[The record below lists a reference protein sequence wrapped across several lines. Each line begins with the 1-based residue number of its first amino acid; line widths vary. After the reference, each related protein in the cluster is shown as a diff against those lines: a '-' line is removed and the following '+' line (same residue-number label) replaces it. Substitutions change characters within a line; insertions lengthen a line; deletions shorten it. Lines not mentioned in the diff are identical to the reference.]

1 MSGTQ
6 STITD
11 RFPTKKPTRQCSI
24 HSKDP
29 PPDKKHKI
37 EKSSVSSHEF
47 DPTDLVSRTSRSR
60 VDGGKP
66 ELCGLV
72 QRCVIIQRDDN
83 GFGLT
88 VSGDNPVFVQLV
100 KEDGA
105 AMRAGVQT
113 GDRIIKVNG
122 TLVTHSNHV
131 EVVKLI
137 KSGSYVALTVL
148 GRPPGLPQIPLTEVE
163 GDAGPLGHGGSSVT
177 SPHSP
182 GQTAGEHTSSP
193 SDRITAPVPVWE
205 ENNIVHN
212 QKVDILQK
220 MLSKEQQDLQAMKEE
235 YSRNP
240 TPKLLKEI
248 QEAKKHIP
256 QLQVQLNKATGGVQD
271 GPLPSRLPS
280 DALQISEGED
290 GAADADQ
297 GLSPRGDGAV
307 DSPRPNSTA
316 PSISSGLHSALTD
329 SQCQRDTPCHS
340 PKTAPREGLNSF
352 ESPEAEDTPD
362 PDSHSQSSIGSPS
375 SRLASQIIGAEDDYF
390 ETEDQINGQCSCF
403 QSMELLKS
411 RPAHLAAFL
420 HHVVSQF
427 DPAPLLCY
435 LYADLYKQTNSK
447 ETRRI
452 FMDFHTFFM
461 DRGANLKVAVPE
473 SISTELERRR
483 PELIPEDLHRQYIQ
497 VMQDTLLPDIQK
509 NLEDFRQKRSM
520 GLTVAENDLTKLDT
534 ERMRDRVALEK
545 ERTCAEHIISKIE
558 DVLLTSQPT
567 EEEKC
572 TTMQYVILSYMKHLG
587 VKVKE
592 PRILEQKRVRIGAF
606 LPKIKKSIRTEK
618 EGEEKVKKPRFPS
631 ILGPPRRPSR
641 QDSMAIGR
649 AMELH
654 GKRLQKQMS
663 QPAPSVP
670 EHPEAGRTRGS
681 QSSEGSD
688 PTHTPSLATSP
699 PHSASGG
706 LSAEPGGRDFDS
718 GAAPFSAAPKH
729 GEGQHPG
736 DSVDGL
742 PRTPN
747 TVFDFNI
754 PGFEQLPEEEREVDR
769 TLEVGTP
776 KAIRRMDTLSGG
788 EVQSEDDQC
797 YEIDA
802 ELDPPNWQQLVSR
815 EVLAGLTPHEI
826 KRQEVINEL
835 FYTERAH
842 LRMLRV
848 LDRVFYQKLSQEA
861 ILSLGEIKQIFANLE
876 EILQLHVSISEQMV
890 TIRKKNETSVI
901 DQIGDDLLSWFS
913 GGEEEKI
920 KRAVGTF
927 CSNQP
932 FALEL
937 IKTKKKDSRFTAF
950 MQEAESN
957 RLCRRLQLKD
967 IIPVEMQRLTKYPLL
982 LENIAKN
989 TEDAEEREKVKR
1001 AGECCRQILN
1011 YVNQA
1016 VKESENKQRLEDYQR
1031 RLDLSSLK
1039 QSEYPMISE
1048 FKNLDLTKRKMIHE
1062 GPLSWKVN
1070 KDKTIELYTLL
1081 LEDILVLL
1089 QKQDERLI
1097 LKCHSKN
1104 LAGTADTKHIFSP
1117 IIKLNTVLVRS
1128 VATDNK
1134 SFFVLSMSDN
1144 GAQIYELMA
1153 QTVSEQK
1160 TWQYLITQRA
1170 DSMKTKPHNVIPL
1183 PQPDERDDA
1192 DLISTTAHH
1201 KLSKDSD
1208 HISTASVQSPEK
1220 DVGVASPGMLQT
1232 PPSDSAPFEGLKSD
1246 EEEEEAGQEEE
1257 EGPYLDPELDD
1268 RLPFLPQRSRQGVA
1282 VDDEELAAFHFPPS
1296 PARAEE
1302 ALKSLAALKQALL
1315 SQLLLEGERG
1325 PPDAPQGRPC
1335 SGRLLRTTSLRGPVA
1350 AGRSPDS
1357 SAGEPSAGGA
1367 GPAGGP
1373 RQSREGEAGRE
1384 SASGEAAEGAFEP
1397 SENYAHRYLVLEG
1410 DEGAGESSTDDGL
1423 LGGPGELGERRGSAG
1438 DAGIDLRK
1446 LLSPS
1451 SLPASAPDFGRQVMT
1466 HIRVLQASLHHLK
1479 EVETKYNLL
1488 CQRLAGSASDT
1499 DEHKDKS

>member
-11 RFPTKKPTRQCSI
+11 RFPKKATRASSI
-24 HSKDP
+24 LSKDH
-29 PPDKKHKI
+29 PPDKKP
-37 EKSSVSSHEF
+37 KSDKQTTPPPHEF
-47 DPTDLVSRTSRSR
+47 DPT
-60 VDGGKP
+60 
-66 ELCGLV
+66 GLV
-72 QRCVIIQRDDN
+72 QRCVIIQKDEN

-148 GRPPGLPQIPLTEVE
+148 GRPPGLPQIPLSEGE
-163 GDAGPLGHGGSSVT
+163 GDAGLPSVT

-182 GQTAGEHTSSP
+182 GPTSGERTSSTSSISSP
-193 SDRITAPVPVWE
+193 SDRITAPLPIWE
-205 ENNIVHN
+205 ENNIVHS

-240 TPKLLKEI
+240 TPKLLKDI

-256 QLQVQLNKATGGVQD
+256 QLQGQLSKATGGTQD
-271 GPLPSRLPS
+271 GLPSPRPG
-280 DALQISEGED
+280 DVLQLSEVED
-290 GAADADQ
+290 GSTGDADQ
-297 GLSPRGDGAV
+297 MLSSRS
-307 DSPRPNSTA
+307 DSWSNSTA
-316 PSISSGLHSALTD
+316 TPVTPSLPSTFPESP
-329 SQCQRDTPCHS
+329 CQRDTPCHS
-340 PKTAPREGLNSF
+340 PKTTARDSLNSCP
-352 ESPEAEDTPD
+352 SPETEDTPD
-362 PDSHSQSSIGSPS
+362 PDSHSQSSVGSPS
-375 SRLASQIIGAEDDYF
+375 PRLAPQIIGAEDDYF
-390 ETEDQINGQCSCF
+390 DTEQEQINGQCSCF
-403 QSMELLKS
+403 QSIELLKS

-435 LYADLYKQTNSK
+435 LYAHLYKQTNSK

-461 DRGANLKVAVPE
+461 DRSANLKVAVPE
-473 SISTELERRR
+473 SIASELERRR
-483 PELIPEDLHRQYIQ
+483 PELIPEELHRQYVQ
-497 VMQDTLLPDIQK
+497 VLQDSLVPDIQK

-520 GLTVAENDLTKLDT
+520 GLTLAEAELAKLDT
-534 ERMRDRVALEK
+534 ERVRDRVALER
-545 ERTCAEHIISKIE
+545 ERSCAEHIISKIE
-558 DVLLTSQPT
+558 EVLLTSQPT

-572 TTMQYVILSYMKHLG
+572 STMQFVILTYMKQLG
-587 VKVKE
+587 VRVKE
-592 PRILEQKRVRIGAF
+592 PRSLEPKRVRMHF
-606 LPKIKKSIRTEK
+606 LPKIKKSIKTEK

-641 QDSMAIGR
+641 IDATSIGR
-649 AMELH
+649 AMEMN
-654 GKRLQKQMS
+654 KPRPQKQLS
-663 QPAPSVP
+663 QPALNIP
-670 EHPEAGRTRGS
+670 EHADPSRTRGS

-688 PTHTPSLATSP
+688 PTHTPVLTTSP
-699 PHSASGG
+699 PYSAITSQSSEGG
-706 LSAEPGGRDFDS
+706 SRDSDS
-718 GAAPFSAAPKH
+718 GLTPSSALPRV
-729 GEGQHPG
+729 GEGLHSG
-736 DSVDGL
+736 DALDG
-742 PRTPN
+742 TPH
-747 TVFDFNI
+747 TPSTHFDFSSCSM
-754 PGFEQLPEEEREVDR
+754 EQRQDEERDSDR
-769 TLEVGTP
+769 AQEGGTP
-776 KAIRRMDTLSGG
+776 RPIRRMDTLGSA
-788 EVQSEDDQC
+788 ELQSEDDQGN
-797 YEIDA
+797 ET
-802 ELDPPNWQQLVSR
+802 ELEQDPPNWQQLVSR

-842 LRMLRV
+842 LRTLKV
-848 LDRVFYQKLSQEA
+848 LDSVFCQKLTREA
-861 ILSLGEIKQIFANLE
+861 ILPATDIKNIFTNLE
-876 EILQLHVSISEQMV
+876 EIVQLHVSIFDQMSV
-890 TIRKKNETSVI
+890 IRKKTETTVI
-901 DQIGDDLLSWFS
+901 DLIGDDLLSWFS

-937 IKTKKKDSRFTAF
+937 IKTRQKKDARFSSF
-950 MQEAESN
+950 MLEAESN

-967 IIPVEMQRLTKYPLL
+967 IIPAEMQRLTKYPLL
-982 LENIAKN
+982 LENIAKY
-989 TEDAEEREKVKR
+989 TEDAEEKEKVKR

-1016 VKESENKQRLEDYQR
+1016 VKEAENKQRLEDYQR

-1039 QSEYPMISE
+1039 QSENPMISE
-1048 FKNLDLTKRKMIHE
+1048 FKNLDLTKRKMVHE

-1089 QKQDERLI
+1089 QKQDERLV

-1153 QTVSEQK
+1153 QTVSEQR
-1160 TWQYLITQRA
+1160 TWQCLITQRA

-1183 PQPDERDDA
+1183 PQTDGERDAVEIIGAGVKLNKDP
-1192 DLISTTAHH
+1192 DRTSTG
-1201 KLSKDSD
+1201 S
-1208 HISTASVQSPEK
+1208 IQSPEK
-1220 DVGVASPGMLQT
+1220 DGSTSSTGVTQT
-1232 PPSDSAPFEGLKSD
+1232 PPPGTNPFEEIKP
-1246 EEEEEAGQEEE
+1246 EEEGGELERERE
-1257 EGPYLDPELDD
+1257 EGPYLEPDLAD

-1282 VDDEELAAFHFPPS
+1282 IEDDDADPFSLPPS
-1296 PARAEE
+1296 RAEE
-1302 ALKSLAALKQALL
+1302 ALRNLAALRQVLVNQMMAQEE
-1315 SQLLLEGERG
+1315 SER
-1325 PPDAPQGRPC
+1325 AGRAGG
-1335 SGRLLRTTSLRGPVA
+1335 GRLLRTTSLRGPMESTGARASVPL
-1350 AGRSPDS
+1350 RSP
-1357 SAGEPSAGGA
+1357 ENGG
-1367 GPAGGP
+1367 G
-1373 RQSREGEAGRE
+1373 REEAGRAL
-1384 SASGEAAEGAFEP
+1384 ASGDTGFFES
-1397 SENYAHRYLVLEG
+1397 SEDCAGSYMVLEG
-1410 DEGAGESSTDDGL
+1410 YGGLGESSTDDDL
-1423 LGGPGELGERRGSAG
+1423 QGGEKELGARWVSAA
-1438 DAGIDLRK
+1438 DSGIDLKK
-1446 LLSPS
+1446 LLSAS
-1451 SLPASAPDFGRQVMT
+1451 SQPGGAPNLSRQVMT
-1466 HIRVLQASLHHLK
+1466 HLRVLQASLQYLK
-1479 EVETKYNLL
+1479 DVENRYNQLR
-1488 CQRLAGSASDT
+1488 QSMAAATDT
-1499 DEHKDKS
+1499 DENKDKS